1 MAGRGLDGEGIGYFR
16 KGSKEDIFKEV
27 AFQLNPERGG
37 REPWEGLEED
47 GTSST
52 KRIWDKKELACSRK
66 KKTLNSQAWNIFILK
81 LESLCNNKEYKNLKD
96 NHCYLLHE

>member
-37 REPWEGLEED
+37 REP
-47 GTSST
+47 
-52 KRIWDKKELACSRK
+52 
-66 KKTLNSQAWNIFILK
+66 
-81 LESLCNNKEYKNLKD
+81 
-96 NHCYLLHE
+96 

>member
-37 REPWEGLEED
+37 REPWEGLEEG

-66 KKTLNSQAWNIFILK
+66 KKKPKFSSMKYFHLETRIFM
-81 LESLCNNKEYKNLKD
+81 
-96 NHCYLLHE
+96 